1 MRKIN
6 FILIFAALSM
16 SFVQNAVKADGSSIE
31 TFTVVYKDVADKIVY
46 DGIVEASSRATVS
59 AEVSATI
66 VGIFYD
72 VDEYVEKDAVI
83 LRFDDTR
90 IRAAHDQAVA
100 GVNEATAKFEEAKVE
115 QQRTRDLHKKK
126 LVSKANLDRANASLK
141 SSQARLDAANAAH
154 QQVKEQFQNT
164 VVTAPYSGIV
174 TDRHVEVGETA
185 AIGTPLMTGI
195 SLENLRVAVN
205 VSQSN
210 IHAIRALDCAEIILS
225 SGEIL
230 TSRDLV
236 IFPYADSKS
245 NTFKVRA
252 NLKGGTPNLF
262 PGMFVKVVFVVGE
275 TQRLLVPLSA
285 IVYRSELIAVYVVDD
300 QNRLSLRQVRVGSRV
315 NGNQVEVLAGLDQ
328 GERIALKGLEA
339 GRALNSYQTSP

>member
-1 MRKIN
+1 MWKTN
-6 FILIFAALSM
+6 FILIFTVLL
-16 SFVQNAVKADGSSIE
+16 SFVQNGVKADSSSIE
-31 TFTVVYKDVADKIVY
+31 TFTVAYQDVADKIVY

-66 VGIFYD
+66 VEIFYD

-100 GVNEATAKFEEAKVE
+100 GVNEATAKFEEAKAE
-115 QQRTRDLHKKK
+115 QQRIRDLHKKK

-141 SSQARLDAANAAH
+141 SSQARLDAANAAL
-154 QQVKEQFQNT
+154 QQVNEQFQNT

-195 SLENLRVAVN
+195 SLENLRVTVN

-210 IHAIRALDCAEIILS
+210 IHAVRALDRAEIILG
-225 SGEIL
+225 SGEIM

-252 NLKGGTPNLF
+252 NLKGGAPNLF
-262 PGMFVKVVFVVGE
+262 PGMFVKVIFVVGKV
-275 TQRLLVPLSA
+275 QKLLVPLSA
-285 IVYRSELIAVYVVDD
+285 IINRSELTAVYVVDNR
-300 QNRLSLRQVRVGSRV
+300 NRLRLRQVRVGSRV
-315 NGNQVEVLAGLDQ
+315 NEDQVEVLAGLDQ
-328 GERIALKGLEA
+328 GERIALKGI
-339 GRALNSYQTSP
+339 RALNSSQTLH